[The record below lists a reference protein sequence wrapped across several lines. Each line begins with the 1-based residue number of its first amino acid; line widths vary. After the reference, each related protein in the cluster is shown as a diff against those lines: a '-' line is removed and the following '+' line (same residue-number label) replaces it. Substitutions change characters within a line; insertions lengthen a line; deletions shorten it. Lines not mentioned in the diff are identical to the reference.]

1 MENDPSW
8 YTQRNKKDG
17 SRSRETNMAWYD
29 RLLGRAPIVDEE
41 KLNPAQYVISRNEGM
56 TIDSREVV
64 TNYRNAYEQLEIVN
78 RAVNMIVDDVSEI
91 PFAIGEKIVGTTN
104 VLKNIRRSKVDLLI
118 NKEPNPFQ
126 DVSAF
131 KRNLIIDLL
140 IDGNIFIYFDGA
152 HLYHLPADKV
162 RIYTDDKTYVERY
175 SYDNSIDYSPDE
187 IIHIKE
193 NSFNS
198 IYRGTP
204 RLKPAFRTMQ
214 LLGSMRDFQDNFF
227 KNGAVPGLVLKSPNT
242 LSEKIKERMLQ
253 AWVARYNPKSGGR
266 RPLFLD
272 GGLEVENLTEIN
284 FKELDFQE
292 GIKSNERIIL
302 EAMGIPSILMDGGN
316 NANIRPN
323 HRLYYL
329 ETILPIVKKVSCAL
343 ERFFGF
349 SMSEDVTG
357 IPALQPELR
366 DQAAYYA
373 TLVNTGILSANE
385 AREALGKEPVDGF
398 DEPRVPAN
406 IAGSATNPEQGGRPT
421 EAAPSEEE

>member
-1 MENDPSW
+1 
-8 YTQRNKKDG
+8 
-17 SRSRETNMAWYD
+17 MAWYD
-29 RLLGRAPIVDEE
+29 RLLGRTPETEE
-41 KLNPAQYVISRNEGM
+41 KLNPAQYVISRNEGL
-56 TIDSREVV
+56 TVDSREVV

-78 RAVNMIVDDVSEI
+78 RAVNMIVDDVADI
-91 PFAIGEKIVGTTN
+91 PYTLGNQTPGTSNIV
-104 VLKNIRRSKVDLLI
+104 KNIRKSKVDILV
-118 NKEPNPFQ
+118 NREPNPFQ
-126 DVSAF
+126 DINSF
-131 KRNLIIDLL
+131 KRNLIIDLM

-162 RIYTDDKTYVERY
+162 RIETDASTFISKYTYE
-175 SYDNSIDYSPDE
+175 NSIDYSPTE

-198 IYRGTP
+198 IYRGVP

-214 LLGSMRDFQDNFF
+214 LLSSMRTFQDNFF

-253 AWVARYNPKSGGR
+253 AWVARYNPQSGGR

-272 GGLEVENLTEIN
+272 GGLTVENLTEVN
-284 FKELDFQE
+284 FKDLDFQE

-302 EAMGIPSILMDGGN
+302 EAMGIPPILLDGGN

-329 ETILPIVKKVSCAL
+329 ETILPIVRKLGYAL
-343 ERFFGF
+343 ERYFGF
-349 SMSEDVTG
+349 EVSEDVTG

-373 TLVNTGILSANE
+373 TLVNTGIMSPNE
-385 AREALGKEPVDGF
+385 AREALGRDPVNGF

-406 IAGSATNPEQGGRPT
+406 IAGSATNPEEGGRPQ

>member
-1 MENDPSW
+1 
-8 YTQRNKKDG
+8 
-17 SRSRETNMAWYD
+17 MAWYD
-29 RLLGRAPIVDEE
+29 RLLGRTPEIEE
-41 KLNPAQYVISRNEGM
+41 KLNPAQYVISRNEGL
-56 TIDSREVV
+56 TIDSREIV
-64 TNYRNAYEQLEIVN
+64 TNYTNAYEQLEIVN
-78 RAVNMIVDDVSEI
+78 RAVNMIVDDVAEI
-91 PFAIGEKIVGTTN
+91 PFTLGNQTPGVNNIV
-104 VLKNIRRSKVDLLI
+104 KNIRKSKVDILI
-118 NKEPNPFQ
+118 NREPNPFQ
-126 DVSAF
+126 DINSF
-131 KRNLIIDLL
+131 KRNLIIDLML
-140 IDGNIFIYFDGA
+140 DGNIFIYFDGA
-152 HLYHLPADKV
+152 HLYHLPANKV
-162 RIYTDDKTYVERY
+162 RIESDENTYIAKYTYE
-175 SYDNSIDYSPDE
+175 NSIDYGPNE

-198 IYRGTP
+198 IYRGVP

-214 LLGSMRDFQDNFF
+214 LLSSMRNFQDNFF

-253 AWVARYNPKSGGR
+253 AWVARYNPQSGGR

-284 FKELDFQE
+284 FKDLDFQE

-302 EAMGIPSILMDGGN
+302 EAMGIPPILLDGGN

-329 ETILPIVKKVSCAL
+329 ETILPIVRKLGYAL
-343 ERFFGF
+343 ERYFGF
-349 SMSEDVTG
+349 SVSEDVTG

-373 TLVNTGILSANE
+373 TLVNTGIMSPNE
-385 AREALGKEPVDGF
+385 AREALGKDPVAGF

-406 IAGSATNPEQGGRPT
+406 IAGSAANPEEGGRPQ